1 MRKNN
6 YKFITTIQIGAVYS
20 ILFFLQS
27 LELFILLQSPSHL
40 CSSLASFLLYVYVF
54 STMVLLCVG
63 RGVVFGSKGSET
75 LYQTS
80 LFAKWNKTEEG
91 VSKTYS
97 QPDYY
102 IFIPE
107 QPRTILS
114 FLRLISSEAI
124 HFSVL
129 ARPFSFIFRDDK
141 DSTAQENK
149 RASTRI
155 TNWSLSM
162 TQITFIIVNFLF
174 KHQNRIVHKHI
185 HNNSSSK
192 FN

>member
-6 YKFITTIQIGAVYS
+6 QKFITTIQIGAVYS
-20 ILFFLQS
+20 IFFLQS

-114 FLRLISSEAI
+114 FLRLISSKAI

-129 ARPFSFIFRDDK
+129 ARPFSFIF
-141 DSTAQENK
+141 QENK

-174 KHQNRIVHKHI
+174 KHQNRIVHKHTQ
-185 HNNSSSK
+185 
-192 FN
+192 

>member
-75 LYQTS
+75 LY
-80 LFAKWNKTEEG
+80 
-91 VSKTYS
+91 
-97 QPDYY
+97 
-102 IFIPE
+102 
-107 QPRTILS
+107 
-114 FLRLISSEAI
+114 
-124 HFSVL
+124 
-129 ARPFSFIFRDDK
+129 
-141 DSTAQENK
+141 
-149 RASTRI
+149 
-155 TNWSLSM
+155 
-162 TQITFIIVNFLF
+162 
-174 KHQNRIVHKHI
+174 
-185 HNNSSSK
+185 
-192 FN
+192 